1 MRITNPSISRNYT
14 FNLNRNLERLSKS
27 NYEVA
32 TSGRKIFR
40 MSDDV
45 ATGVRAMNVRRSI
58 DQIKGFQDNAKST
71 QLKFDSAEQTLG
83 GIAEIAT
90 KIYERFN
97 FAKNGTNGEDERGI
111 IANEFKKLQEEIVT
125 SANSQ
130 YADRYL
136 FGGTNTQSPPFSVNR
151 LGMEVNGVRGK
162 EDFPNGRGAVGD
174 PEYLPPFEPDYDA
187 GYGKI
192 MYNNVLVSEIPG
204 DGKYQYLLDDAAFV
218 DVGLGLSMIGSS
230 QDVNTNTAVK
240 NTINGLSFMGTGSEN
255 LYDTVTEIIDLLE
268 GYVEGEGFDQEVAD
282 ELLNRIFDKA
292 KDVTM
297 ERTRLGSESSYLEF
311 TQTRLTDESD
321 NLIARQD
328 SLEFRDPAEAIM
340 EFSMNE
346 YIYNAALNMGS
357 KLLQN
362 SLFDYIR

>member
-1 MRITNPSISRNYT
+1 MRITNSTIARNYNS
-14 FNLNRNLERLSKS
+14 NLNRNLERLTRS

-45 ATGVRAMNVRRSI
+45 ATGVRALTVRRSI
-58 DQIKGFQDNAKST
+58 DQIKGYQDNAKST

-90 KIYERFN
+90 SIYERFIS
-97 FAKNGTNGEDERGI
+97 AKNGTNGEDERVI
-111 IANEFKKLQEEIVT
+111 IAGEFKKLQEEIVT

-136 FGGTNTQSPPFSVNR
+136 FGGTNTQSAPFSV
-151 LGMEVNGVRGK
+151 GEY
-162 EDFPNGRGAVGD
+162 PGRAAVGVEGD
-174 PEYLPPFEPDYDA
+174 PDYQPEIPP
-187 GYGKI
+187 GPKI
-192 MYNNVLVSEIPG
+192 MYNGVFVCDIPG
-204 DGKYQYLLDDAAFV
+204 ANGEYQYLIDDAAFV
-218 DVGLGLSMIGSS
+218 DVGLGLSMIGDS
-230 QDVNTNTAVK
+230 QDVNQNTAVK
-240 NTINGLSFMGTGSEN
+240 STINGLGLMGIGDDN
-255 LYDTVTEIIDLLE
+255 LYDTVTEIINMLE
-268 GYVEGEGFDQEVAD
+268 GYANGEGFDQEQAD
-282 ELLNRIFDKA
+282 VLLNRIFDKA
-292 KDVTM
+292 KDINM
-297 ERTRLGSESSYLEF
+297 ERTRLGSESAYLEY
-311 TQTRLTDESD
+311 TITRLTDESD

-346 YIYNAALNMGS
+346 YVYNAALNMGS

-362 SLFDYIR
+362 TLFDYIQ